1 MGSKLGLILA
11 LAGGVL
17 YILVGVTTSVSASA
31 LDAISSLITNNI
43 PMYSSYLI
51 PIVKWFTGLGGV
63 GVVLGGLIV
72 FFTSG
77 QIHEYGGYIIL
88 VSALGGIM
96 SYGSIL
102 YEAEQA
108 GVFSQSASLIMGFL
122 VNLGPGLLAS
132 VLSVMAYLKRQ

>member
-1 MGSKLGLILA
+1 MGSKLGLTLA

>member
-1 MGSKLGLILA
+1 LMLA

>member
-1 MGSKLGLILA
+1 
-11 LAGGVL
+11 
-17 YILVGVTTSVSASA
+17 
-31 LDAISSLITNNI
+31 
-43 PMYSSYLI
+43 
-51 PIVKWFTGLGGV
+51 V

-88 VSALGGIM
+88 LSALGGIM

-108 GVFSQSASLIMGFL
+108 GVFSQSAPLIMGFL
-122 VNLGPGLLAS
+122 TTLGPGFLAS
-132 VLSVMAYLKRQ
+132 VLSIMAYFKRQ

>member
-1 MGSKLGLILA
+1 MGSKLGLMLA

-17 YILVGVTTSVSASA
+17 YILVGVTTSVSSSA

-43 PMYSSYLI
+43 PMYSSYII

-88 VSALGGIM
+88 LSALGGIM

-102 YEAEQA
+102 YEAQMA
-108 GVFSQSASLIMGFL
+108 GGV
-122 VNLGPGLLAS
+122 
-132 VLSVMAYLKRQ
+132 

>member
-1 MGSKLGLILA
+1 MGSKLGLMLA

-17 YILVGVTTSVSASA
+17 YILVGVTTSVNASA

-43 PMYSSYLI
+43 PQYSSYII
-51 PIVKWFTGLGGV
+51 PTVKWFTGLGGV
-63 GVVLGGLIV
+63 GVILGGLIV

-88 VSALGGIM
+88 LSALGGIL

-102 YEAEQA
+102 YEAQMA
-108 GVFSQSASLIMGFL
+108 GVFSQSSIVIMGLL

-132 VLSVMAYLKRQ
+132 ALSVMAYLKRG